1 MTTKQLAGASAVALG
16 FAGILAVSTMGAPK
30 VGALEN
36 DGYNADGSLVT
47 DYEVQSYGKF
57 AYDNDQDGIADILI
71 SANDIK
77 AINQNSNAQSAAL
90 NNVQSRMDAIQ
101 KKVNDSGILKK

>member
-57 AYDNDQDGIADILI
+57 VYDSNQDGTADILI
-71 SANDIK
+71 SGDDIK
-77 AINQNSNAQSAAL
+77 AINNNNNVQAAAL
-90 NNVQSRMDAIQ
+90 NAMQIRLNGDLE
-101 KKVNDSGILKK
+101 KK